1 MALDHFSKLRSV
13 DMGIDLGR
21 ADIRV
26 AQEVLNDPKVGA
38 AHEKMSRE
46 TVAKFVG
53 MNVSKAG
60 NCRVLADDLPHRD
73 PLKGAAA
80 EGEHQ
85 VAAVST
91 VIKSKEIRAGLFKIF
106 QGPFHRGVPDRY
118 DALFGS
124 FPRDGKARHL
134 LVEFVDP
141 KRCHLAGPKARRVH
155 QLKHGAIAY
164 PESAVIRLRG
174 FDEFPHFHGAHH
186 AGHSLPLCGSLEQS
200 GRVSPDLPI

>member
-26 AQEVLNDPKVGA
+26 AQEVLNDSKVGA

-46 TVAKFVG
+46 TMAKFVG

-80 EGEHQ
+80 E
-85 VAAVST
+85 
-91 VIKSKEIRAGLFKIF
+91 
-106 QGPFHRGVPDRY
+106 
-118 DALFGS
+118 
-124 FPRDGKARHL
+124 
-134 LVEFVDP
+134 
-141 KRCHLAGPKARRVH
+141 
-155 QLKHGAIAY
+155 
-164 PESAVIRLRG
+164 
-174 FDEFPHFHGAHH
+174 
-186 AGHSLPLCGSLEQS
+186 
-200 GRVSPDLPI
+200 